1 MDLTST
7 GFQLSNIANQL
18 ELNPSGDM
26 LIMGQ
31 VVSSV
36 VFYEH
41 GSSIATVLNT
51 GRRTDD
57 GDLLVTIQGIDLRE
71 DGTIY
76 LLALNERDEQVL
88 YSATPLP

>member
-1 MDLTST
+1 M
-7 GFQLSNIANQL
+7 
-18 ELNPSGDM
+18 
-26 LIMGQ
+26 MGQ
-31 VVSSV
+31 VTSSV
-36 VFYEH
+36 VFLQR
-41 GSSIATVLNT
+41 GASIATVLNS

-88 YSATPLP
+88 YSATPIGN